1 MIYLDHNATTP
12 LHKVVKSKMDE
23 YCHLPL
29 NPSSVHAN
37 GRLAKSLI
45 EQARKNIANLVGV
58 EEHGRD
64 YQITFTSSGTES
76 NNLILSNYLD
86 GEIFI
91 SSVEHLS
98 IYAFTKL
105 YPNVTII
112 DVNRNGILNLEHIE
126 SRLAQSK
133 MKKKLVSVM
142 LANNETGILQPVKE
156 IAAIA
161 HKYGAQ
167 IHSDCVQAIG
177 KIDINIADLDLDF
190 ATISSHKFGGPTGVG
205 ALVSKAQF
213 HLNPMIIGGGQERS
227 LRSGSENVLAILG
240 FGEAARIASQE
251 LVQRQTHMSMLR
263 DKLETELIKDCCNNI
278 EIVGKNT
285 KRLPNTSLII
295 THGKTA
301 EIQLIAFDM
310 KNIAISSGSACS
322 SGKVGKS
329 HVLFAMGY
337 PSEKVACGIRIS
349 LGYGNNSDDV
359 NHFLEIYKELNK

>member
-12 LHKVVKSKMDE
+12 LHKAVKSKMDE

-37 GRLAKSLI
+37 GRLAKALI
-45 EQARKNIANLVGV
+45 EQARKHIANLVGV
-58 EEHGRD
+58 EEYGRD

-91 SSVEHLS
+91 SSIEHLS

-112 DVNRNGILNLEHIE
+112 DVDENGILNLEHIE

-167 IHSDCVQAIG
+167 MHSDCVQAIG

-205 ALVSKAQF
+205 ALVRKANF

-240 FGEAARIASQE
+240 FGEAANIASQE
-251 LVQRQTHMSMLR
+251 LIERQTHMSMLR
-263 DKLETELIKDCCNNI
+263 DKLETELINNCYNI

-295 THGKTA
+295 TNGKTA

-310 KNIAISSGSACS
+310 KNIAISAGSACS

-329 HVLFAMGY
+329 HVLSAMGY
-337 PSEKVACGIRIS
+337 SSEKVACGIRIS
-349 LGYGNNSDDV
+349 LGYSNTLDDI

>member
-12 LHKVVKSKMDE
+12 LHQVVKSKMDE

-37 GRLAKSLI
+37 GRLAESLI
-45 EQARKNIANLVGV
+45 EQARRNIANLVGV
-58 EEHGRD
+58 QELGRD
-64 YQITFTSSGTES
+64 YHITFTSSGTES

-98 IYAFTKL
+98 VYAFSGL

-112 DVNRNGILNLEHIE
+112 DVDENGILNIEHIE
-126 SRLAQSK
+126 ARLAQSK
-133 MKKKLVSVM
+133 AEKKLVSVM
-142 LANNETGILQPVKE
+142 LANNETGIIQPIKE
-156 IAAIA
+156 ITAIA

-167 IHSDCVQAIG
+167 MHSDCVQAIG
-177 KIDINIADLDLDF
+177 KIDINITNLDLDF
-190 ATISSHKFGGPTGVG
+190 VTISSHKFGGPTGAG
-205 ALVSKAQF
+205 ALVSKAKF
-213 HLNPMIIGGGQERS
+213 HLKPLIIGGGQERS
-227 LRSGSENVLAILG
+227 LRSGTENILAILG
-240 FGEAARIASQE
+240 FGEAANIVSQE
-251 LVQRQTHMSMLR
+251 LIERQTHMSMLQ
-263 DKLETELIKDCCNNI
+263 DKLETELINHCHNV

-295 THGKTA
+295 TLSKTA

-329 HVLFAMGY
+329 HVLSAMGY
-337 PSEKVACGIRIS
+337 PLEKVACGIRIS
-349 LGYGNNSDDV
+349 LGYNNTIDDI